1 MSSDNLAIASSFKSF
16 LSIRDTSNPI
26 IIVEGLFIYHY
37 NKINDLFHSRIFID
51 AQMKFMLERRISR
64 DLIERG
70 YDRNDAE
77 YRYENHVIPGFKKF
91 TEPYKKKSD
100 LIINNDSNIKNAV
113 QQLNDFLIKDY
124 NKYKRLL
131 S

>member
-1 MSSDNLAIASSFKSF
+1 MGGPQWSLQ
-16 LSIRDTSNPI
+16 
-26 IIVEGLFIYHY
+26 
-37 NKINDLFHSRIFID
+37 KINLIFGRSRPRVFQCGV
-51 AQMKFMLERRISR
+51 ARSKRVSFREVETVFGRHQ
-64 DLIERG
+64 
-70 YDRNDAE
+70 
-77 YRYENHVIPGFKKF
+77 NHVIPGFKKF